1 MCRTLCALLALMF
14 PLVGQNAPDPADWR
28 EWLNKGVREFKNA
41 RYPEAVVSF
50 QRAVDMNPSDAAARL
65 YLGTA
70 WMSQYIPGSDSPEN
84 LARAA
89 QAEQEFNQAF
99 LIDPANKVALASLA
113 SLSYNQKKFDDAK
126 SWYGKLL
133 VVDPQ
138 NKEAFYTLGVI
149 AWTEWYPVYQTTR
162 SRLGMKPEE
171 PGPIPD
177 VSARKDLKNQ
187 YGASLEEGISNLQKA
202 LAIDPRYDDAMAYI
216 NLLIRERAD
225 LLDSKEAY
233 VQDITT
239 ADEWV
244 RKAIETKKENTWAR
258 AGALPSPPQT
268 PPPPPA
274 PTPARRIRVGS
285 ATAAQLVQR
294 VDPVYPPLA
303 KQARIQGTVRLTL
316 TIGAD
321 GHVNKITIISGH
333 PLLIPAA
340 MEAAHQ
346 WVYRPT
352 LLNGEPVEVL
362 TEAAVSFTLPPN
374 E

>member
-1 MCRTLCALLALMF
+1 
-14 PLVGQNAPDPADWR
+14 
-28 EWLNKGVREFKNA
+28 
-41 RYPEAVVSF
+41 
-50 QRAVDMNPSDAAARL
+50 
-65 YLGTA
+65 
-70 WMSQYIPGSDSPEN
+70 
-84 LARAA
+84 
-89 QAEQEFNQAF
+89 
-99 LIDPANKVALASLA
+99 
-113 SLSYNQKKFDDAK
+113 
-126 SWYGKLL
+126 

>member
-113 SLSYNQKKFDDAK
+113 SLSYNQKKFDEAK

-149 AWTEWYPVYQTTR
+149 AWTEWYPVYRTTR

-352 LLNGEPVEVL
+352 LLNGEPAEVL